1 MFPAMTGKGI
11 EQAFSRTIVVTA
23 MLAFAA
29 AAPSCKSDPNAGLPP
44 DQVDTDQDGFPDQ
57 TEDRNQD
64 GMVNPGETDP
74 TKEDTDGD
82 GILDSDEVSTLA
94 CDPSND
100 RPFFVYDIPG
110 ADAMLLA
117 DAQVRERS
125 MLRTSDNRA
134 PGAVFLDPDRGV
146 AAVLIGKRPAA
157 GVATPS
163 AQRDYERRSSIASL
177 GQIEAQRTRAFV
189 TAEGFDAEQASFR
202 IRSGQMVAA
211 TDVINEL
218 ASAFLSGA
226 PLMGTLPAGQGT
238 AGRDLTLN
246 LLTVRREANH
256 FVMVAAV
263 VIAEEPSGDQLIRVE
278 ELTDGTNVARHGAFT
293 RHVCDEFVAKEQSKA
308 DILWVVDDSG
318 SMEDDQMAVRA
329 AADAMEEVLSLAEVD
344 FRLAVTRTR
353 AQNENDPR
361 RGRLE
366 GDGFT
371 ADVEQFKRDIVVG
384 ADGGW
389 EPGLQTGIMAIDRAL
404 PATAAGAA
412 AEGEKLREDAAIVVI
427 HMSDERD
434 QTVECVACGGCE
446 REESQQTFCSGGE
459 SVIDDFV
466 SQYTQRDAVTFA
478 IVGDLP
484 NGCQQTGTR
493 DDFEP
498 GQGYVEV
505 ANATGG
511 AFGSLCGDMRQNLE
525 DVARAA
531 TGIASAYQ
539 LSGLPASATLRVAVG
554 PPGQGRVIPRSREN
568 GFDYDPINNRI
579 VFLGDAVPN
588 KDDEIV
594 VAYRRWDWANNPNTP
609 GDPCDLCE
617 VSQFCDPEE
626 DIAECGSPCGEVEC
640 DPSQACDYDIAECV
654 DPGDVTPPTDPC
666 GCDAGQVCDPSNDEC
681 VPPCED
687 AGCDEGEIC
696 NPNTHL
702 CQIPDF

>member
-1 MFPAMTGKGI
+1 MTGMGI
-11 EQAFSRTIVVTA
+11 KQTFSRTMIVA
-23 MLAFAA
+23 ASLAFAA
-29 AAPSCKSDPNAGLPP
+29 ALPSCKSDPNAGLPA
-44 DQVDTDQDGFPDQ
+44 DQIDTDQDSIPDQ

-64 GMVNPGETDP
+64 GMVDPGETDP
-74 TKEDTDGD
+74 NSGDTDGD

-94 CDPSND
+94 CAPGND

-117 DAQVRERS
+117 DAEVRDRAT
-125 MLRTSDNRA
+125 LRTVDDRA
-134 PGAVFLDPDRGV
+134 PGAVFYDPDHGI
-146 AAVLIGKRPAA
+146 AAVLIGKRPAS
-157 GVATPS
+157 GVAAPS
-163 AQRDYERRSSIASL
+163 AQRDYERRVSIAPL

-189 TAEGFDAEQASFR
+189 TSEGFDAEQSSFR
-202 IRSGQMVAA
+202 IRTNQMVAA
-211 TDVINEL
+211 SDVINQL
-218 ASAFLSGA
+218 ASSFLSGA
-226 PLMGTLPAGQGT
+226 QLMGTLPAGQGT

-246 LLTVRREANH
+246 LLTIRREASH

-263 VIAEEPSGDQLIRVE
+263 VIGEDPSGDQLIRLE

-293 RHVCDEFVAKEQSKA
+293 RHVCDQFVAKEQSKA

-329 AADAMEEVLSLAEVD
+329 AADAMDDVLTLAEVD

-371 ADVEQFKRDIVVG
+371 ADLEQFRRDIVVG

-389 EPGLQTGIMAIDRAL
+389 EPGLETGILAIDRAL
-404 PATAAGAA
+404 PATRAGEAAD
-412 AEGEKLREDAAIVVI
+412 GERLREDAAIIVI

-434 QTVECVACGGCE
+434 QAVECAACGGCE
-446 REESQQTFCSGGE
+446 REESQQTFCTGAQGQV
-459 SVIDDFV
+459 VIDRFIAD
-466 SQYTQRDAVTFA
+466 YTQRNAVAFA

-511 AFGSLCGDMRQNLE
+511 QFGSLCGDMRQNLE

-539 LSGLPASATLRVAVG
+539 LSGMPASATLRVAVG
-554 PPGQGRVIPRSREN
+554 QPGMGRVIPRSREN
-568 GFDYDPINNRI
+568 GFDYDAVNNRI
-579 VFLGDAVPN
+579 IFLGDAVPK
-588 KDDEIV
+588 KDDEVV
-594 VAYRRWDWANNPNTP
+594 VAYRRWDWKNNPNTP

-617 VSQFCDPEE
+617 DSQFCDPEE
-626 DIAECGSPCGEVEC
+626 DIAECGSPCGEVIC
-640 DPSQACDYDIAECV
+640 DPGQQCIDEVARCG
-654 DPGDVTPPTDPC
+654 DPEDVTPPTDPC
-666 GCDAGQVCDPSNDEC
+666 GCDAGTVCDPSNDEC

-687 AGCDEGEIC
+687 TGCEGNEVC
-696 NPNTHL
+696 NPISHL